1 MVQNTV
7 ATELVKAR
15 AEALQAEAVR
25 DGRVRRRAVAR
36 RRRRRGLRLTLG
48 VRLVSAGHRLLGD
61 AVEVR

>member
-1 MVQNTV
+1 MVHDTV

-15 AEALQAEAVR
+15 AAALQAEAVR
-25 DGRVRRRAVAR
+25 DGRVRRRAVAH
-36 RRRRRGLRLTLG
+36 RRRRGLRLTLG